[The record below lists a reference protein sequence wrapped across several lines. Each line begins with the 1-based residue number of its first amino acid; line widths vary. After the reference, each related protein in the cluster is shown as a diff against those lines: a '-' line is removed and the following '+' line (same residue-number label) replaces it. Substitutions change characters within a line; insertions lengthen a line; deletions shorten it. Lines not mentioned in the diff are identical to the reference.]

1 MLKSLAISNYA
12 LIEKLEVSFP
22 DGLIIITGET
32 GAGKSIL
39 LGAISLLLGAKAN
52 KEILKD
58 PNQNCIVEALFT
70 IEKSIETESLFIENL
85 MESTTELLIR
95 RVISTTGRARS
106 FVNDQPVNAKFLK
119 DISEKLIDI
128 HAQHEHLLI
137 GKSNF
142 RLQVLDSYAKNR
154 EIKESYKYAYNN
166 HKELEKK
173 KRDLEKKLLEE
184 EEDFDYNSF
193 RYKQIEDAALV
204 LGELE
209 EIEEE
214 YKILSNAQEIKSTL
228 YKIMQLINPTEIS
241 IVQTLQE
248 IETLFAKISDS
259 IHVTKEMAQRVESC
273 RIELKELE
281 RETSQLVESVNFDP
295 SKTTLLEERLSV
307 IYNLL
312 NKYKVNSV
320 EELILIKEKFASKL
334 NLTEEFHEKL
344 KETEKEV
351 LISSNNL
358 IEKAKLLT
366 ESREKASDN
375 FSKEMTQKIRE
386 LEMPFAQFNAQI
398 KEQEQYDINGKES
411 IEFFFSAN
419 KEIAPREISKVASGG
434 ELSRIMLC
442 LKAIM
447 ARDIQMPSLI
457 FDEID
462 SGVSG
467 SIADKMGLLIG
478 ELSNNLQLFAITH
491 LPQIASKGDC
501 HLLVYKEEGETGAA
515 ASKIKRI
522 DGQERVM
529 EIARML
535 SGSELTPAA
544 IANAKEFLSN

>member
-1 MLKSLAISNYA
+1 MLKSLSISNYA
-12 LIEKLEVSFP
+12 LIEKLEISFP

-39 LGAISLLLGAKAN
+39 LGAISLLLGAKAD
-52 KEILKD
+52 KEMLK
-58 PNQNCIVEALFT
+58 NSNENCVVEALFT
-70 IEKSIETESLFIENL
+70 IENSAETESLFNENL
-85 MESTTELLIR
+85 MEPSTELLIR
-95 RVISTTGRARS
+95 RVISPTGRTRS
-106 FVNDQPVNAKFLK
+106 FVNDQPVNARFLK

-137 GKSNF
+137 GDSHF

-154 EIKESYKYAYNN
+154 EILDSYKLAYNRQ
-166 HKELEKK
+166 KELEKK
-173 KRDLEKKLLEE
+173 RAELEE
-184 EEDFDYNSF
+184 KLAKEEQDFDYNSF
-193 RYKQIEDAALV
+193 RHKQLEEAALV
-204 LGELE
+204 LGELQ

-214 YKILSNAQEIKSTL
+214 YKILSNAQEIQATL
-228 YKIMQLINPTEIS
+228 YEIVQLLNPEEIPV
-241 IVQTLQE
+241 VQTLRE
-248 IETLFAKISDS
+248 IETLFSKISSS
-259 IHVTKEMAQRVESC
+259 IHTTSQMAQRVESC

-281 RETSQLVESVNFDP
+281 RETLALVETVVSNP
-295 SKTTLLEERLSV
+295 AKASLLEERLTI
-307 IYNLL
+307 IYDLL
-312 NKYKVNSV
+312 NKYKATSV
-320 EELILIKEKFASKL
+320 EELIEIKEDYASKL
-334 NLTEEFHEKL
+334 NLTGNYRELL
-344 KETEKEV
+344 KETEKE
-351 LISSNNL
+351 LITSSSNL
-358 IEKAKLLT
+358 KEKARLLT
-366 ESREKASDN
+366 ESRQQASGS

-398 KEQEQYDINGKES
+398 KEQEQYHINGKES

-419 KEIAPREISKVASGG
+419 KEIAVREISKVASGG

-447 ARDIQMPSLI
+447 ARGTQMPTLI

-478 ELSNNLQLFAITH
+478 ELSNNMQLFAITH
-491 LPQIASKGDC
+491 LPQIASKGEC
-501 HLLVYKEEGETGAA
+501 HLLVYKEEGESGAA

-522 DGQERVM
+522 DNQERIM

-544 IANAKEFLSN
+544 VANAKEFLSN